1 MISLRQRM
9 VWAGVMASAAF
20 AASAQTPPPANV
32 PLSATQA
39 QAAATPADADAKP
52 RMEHRKNFAQRFE
65 RMQQH
70 RAQRL
75 AALKDKLQLSAQQQ
89 GAWTSY
95 TTALQPPAMPK
106 PEDRAARR
114 AEFEKLTTPERI
126 DRMQARQAERSAM
139 FAKRADAT
147 KAFYAQLTPA
157 QQKTFDAESLRM
169 GPRGHGPRGH
179 RPHGEGQAPAKG

>member
-9 VWAGVMASAAF
+9 VWAGVLASAAF
-20 AASAQTPPPANV
+20 AASAQTPPPSNV

-39 QAAATPADADAKP
+39 QSAATPADAKP
-52 RMEHRKNFAQRFE
+52 RVERKKDVAQRFE

-95 TTALQPPAMPK
+95 TTALQPPVMPK

-157 QQKTFDAESLRM
+157 QQKTFDAESMRM
-169 GPRGHGPRGH
+169 GPRGHGPHGH
-179 RPHGEGQAPAKG
+179 RPHGDAQAPAKG

>member
-9 VWAGVMASAAF
+9 VWAGVLASAAL
-20 AASAQTPPPANV
+20 AASAQTPPPSNV

-39 QAAATPADADAKP
+39 QAAATSSDAKP
-52 RMEHRKNFAQRFE
+52 RLDRKKDFAQRLE

-75 AALKDKLQLSAQQQ
+75 AALKDKLQLSEQQQ

-126 DRMQARQAERSAM
+126 DRMQARQAERNAM

-169 GPRGHGPRGH
+169 GPRGHGPHGH
-179 RPHGEGQAPAKG
+179 RAHGEAQVPAKG

>member
-9 VWAGVMASAAF
+9 VWAGVLASAAF
-20 AASAQTPPPANV
+20 AASAQTPPPSNV

-39 QAAATPADADAKP
+39 QAAATSADAKP
-52 RMEHRKNFAQRFE
+52 RMERKKDFAQRFE

-75 AALKDKLQLSAQQQ
+75 AALKDKLQLNAQQQ

-169 GPRGHGPRGH
+169 GPRGHGHHGH
-179 RPHGEGQAPAKG
+179 RPHGEAQAPTKG

>member
-9 VWAGVMASAAF
+9 VWAGVLASAAF
-20 AASAQTPPPANV
+20 AASAQTPPPSNV

-39 QAAATPADADAKP
+39 QAAATSADAKP
-52 RMEHRKNFAQRFE
+52 RMERKKDFAQRFE

-169 GPRGHGPRGH
+169 GPRGHGHHGH
-179 RPHGEGQAPAKG
+179 RPHGEAQAPTKG